1 MHTITQHEFGD
12 LVEPYRREL
21 RVHCYR
27 MLGSVLDA
35 EDLVQDTMLRAWRRR
50 ETFAQR
56 GSLRA
61 WLYKIATNLCLDALK
76 THARRTVPMVRQPA
90 ATLEEPIPP
99 SINEPIWLEPFPDA
113 LLAPNTTNP
122 EARFVAKETITLA
135 FIRLLQ
141 SLPPRQRAVLI
152 LRDVLDWPASEVADL
167 LDLSLPA
174 VKSAVYRAR
183 TTLAAQAPSSETE
196 THLHPRLNEQMRAQ
210 LDRYMQAWEKADPHE
225 LAALLK
231 LDATFS
237 MPPIPAWYQGRATI
251 QQLVTKTIFAGN
263 AAGRWRL
270 LPTQANGQVAFGL
283 YRLADDG
290 CYQAYGIQ
298 ILTFAEQTI
307 ADIFTVRNPALL
319 PLFDLPKALPV
330 SRGRIAQ
337 IA

>member
-1 MHTITQHEFGD
+1 MSMHTITQHEFGN
-12 LVEPYRREL
+12 LIEPYRREL

-27 MLGSVLDA
+27 MLGSLLDA
-35 EDLVQDTMLRAWRRR
+35 EDLVQETMLRAWRHR

-61 WLYKIATNLCLDALK
+61 WLYKIATNLCLDTLK
-76 THARRTVPMVRQPA
+76 VRARRTIPIVRQPA
-90 ATLEEPIPP
+90 ASLEEPIPP

-113 LLAPNTTNP
+113 LLAPDSTNP
-122 EARFVAKETITLA
+122 EARFAAKETITLA
-135 FIRLLQ
+135 FIQLLQ

-152 LRDVLDWPASEVADL
+152 LRDVLEWPASEVADL
-167 LDLSLPA
+167 LDLSVPA

-183 TTLAAQAPSSETE
+183 TTLAAQPHPDASEDSP
-196 THLHPRLNEQMRAQ
+196 HPPLDEPMRTLLA
-210 LDRYMQAWEKADPHE
+210 RYVQAWEKADPDE
-225 LAALLK
+225 LTTLLK

-251 QQLVTKTIFAGN
+251 RQLVVKTVFAGN

-270 LPTQANGQVAFGL
+270 LPTRANGKMAFGV
-283 YRLADDG
+283 YQRTEDG

-298 ILTFAEQTI
+298 LLTFADQAL

-319 PLFDLPKALPV
+319 PSFDLPTTLTL
-330 SRGRIAQ
+330 
-337 IA
+337 